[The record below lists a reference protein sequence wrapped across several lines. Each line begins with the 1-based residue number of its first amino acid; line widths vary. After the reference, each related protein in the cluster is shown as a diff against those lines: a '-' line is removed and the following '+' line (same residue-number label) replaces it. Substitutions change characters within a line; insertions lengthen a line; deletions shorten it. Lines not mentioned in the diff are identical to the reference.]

1 MDRLAMTVETIAYAD
16 LARLLPLSHD
26 RSMADK
32 LGYVLLEVFGRSIFE
47 YLAFSVV
54 TVMWFKT
61 AIEARFVNREEM
73 NRFLTCLP
81 KILLGWACLLV
92 GISLLQAVD
101 IISAGT
107 IDPDGQYKGSAW
119 ALRAHLLVEGLS
131 WGFHAILAMLC
142 VAITAKRIMYLSTWP
157 QSGVMTRLK
166 IMTKALLP
174 MILCALCYTT
184 RSLWLIQQFAQM
196 PSAPTHSAHRSHPG
210 WWIGFVW
217 IPTLLPSAMLLYS
230 ARKRDPMPSIGDESY
245 SSPLLP
251 TPVPPAEAFISFQRF
266 SEHGGDAPYTPL
278 RIGYDDDDEDDDD
291 DTADEEALDKR
302 SGRLSSVED
311 STLVPNAEDSV
322 HADYSVL

>member
-119 ALRAHLLVEGLS
+119 ALRAHLLVEGFS

-196 PSAPTHSAHRSHPG
+196 PSAPTHSAHRSYPG